1 MQNAVVGQK
10 FVGSET
16 IASSFCSDKTFV
28 QAILSK
34 IKLKLSRTAIL
45 FMAKRF
51 MICNKSHSK

>member
-28 QAILSK
+28 QDEIE
-34 IKLKLSRTAIL
+34 IV
-45 FMAKRF
+45 
-51 MICNKSHSK
+51 